1 MYLVNLPSGATGS
14 APFLLRKRGKADAI
28 GVPQLFPR
36 GTEELRLALYAGL
49 LVTDLACIAAA
60 FLVAGAIRLGSPLQH
75 QALLSLAIVL
85 PTFLAVA
92 INNHA
97 YSLKALQRPTFGA
110 RKAVEALCCAIAVAI
125 VLLFFLKISVQFSR
139 TIFAVGTV
147 CALALTIGCR
157 LVVGKRT
164 GRRYSWMFANELV
177 IADGVEVEASP
188 GSKVVYADA
197 LNLEPRTDDPL
208 ALDRLGTL
216 LHNCDRVVVACSPT
230 RVGAWTRALKGTAHN
245 VEIFMPELTRI
256 GAIGL
261 GTFGDE
267 KTLVVNCGPLR
278 LRDRLIKRA
287 VDVIGSSVA
296 LVFLAPL
303 MLLVAA
309 AIAIESP
316 GPVLFFQKRVG
327 QNNRIFRLLKFRSMR
342 FECADVS
349 GKVSARANDDRLT
362 RVGRF
367 IRCTSIDELPQLLN
381 VLLGHMSIV
390 GPRPH
395 ALGSTAENQLF
406 WQIEANYFDRHALKP
421 GITGLAQIRG
431 FRGATVHRKDLVDR
445 LNADL
450 EYVAGWSIWRDLKII
465 ARTFRVVV
473 HPNAY

>member
-1 MYLVNLPSGATGS
+1 L
-14 APFLLRKRGKADAI
+14 
-28 GVPQLFPR
+28 
-36 GTEELRLALYAGL
+36 GT
-49 LVTDLACIAAA
+49 
-60 FLVAGAIRLGSPLQH
+60 PLQQ

-92 INNHA
+92 INNQA

-110 RKAVEALCCAIAVAI
+110 AKAVEALCYAVAVAI
-125 VLLFFLKISVQFSR
+125 ALLFFLKISVQFSR
-139 TIFAVGTV
+139 IIFAIGTV
-147 CALALTIGCR
+147 FALALTIGCR
-157 LVVGKRT
+157 MVVGKRT
-164 GRRYSWMFANELV
+164 GRRYNWTFANELV
-177 IADGVEVEASP
+177 IADGVEVEATH
-188 GSKVVYADA
+188 GRKVVYADQ
-197 LNLEPRTDDPL
+197 LNVEPRTDDPL

-230 RVGAWTRALKGTAHN
+230 RVGHWTRALKGTAHN

-261 GTFGDE
+261 GTLGDE
-267 KTLVVNCGPLR
+267 KTLIVNCGPLR
-278 LRDRLIKRA
+278 LRDRLLKRA
-287 VDVIGSSVA
+287 IDIVGSTVA
-296 LVFLAPL
+296 LIVLAPL
-303 MLLVAA
+303 IMLVAA
-309 AIAIESP
+309 AIAIDSP
-316 GPVLFFQKRVG
+316 GPILFSQKRVG
-327 QNNRIFRLLKFRSMR
+327 QNNRIFHLLKFRSMR
-342 FECADVS
+342 LECADAT
-349 GKVSARANDDRLT
+349 GEISARANDNRLT
-362 RVGRF
+362 RVGKF
-367 IRCTSIDELPQLLN
+367 IRSTSIDELPQLLN

-406 WQIEANYFDRHALKP
+406 WQIEANYFDRHAIKP

-431 FRGATVHRKDLVDR
+431 FRGATLHRKDLVDR